1 MAVEVVFAWTVAV
14 LAAAATVG
22 ALAVAIAIEWYALRK
37 TIAKGRADLAALA
50 GERERRTLAALG
62 GDP

>member
-1 MAVEVVFAWTVAV
+1 MAIEVLFAWAVAV
-14 LAAAATVG
+14 LAAVATVG

-50 GERERRTLAALG
+50 IEGERRTLAALG